1 MSLVNTIMMPP
12 FASGYSYYTQISS
25 DGTNVWTAL
34 IGVAPVYKIP
44 CNDPLNPITV
54 LNNTGWIISGISS
67 DGTNVWV
74 SYADGDIFYLAQINC
89 ITATVTNTLNFGNT
103 YYNNYYI
110 GEVSS
115 DGTNVWVVFINAT
128 AVSSFVFKVNCATL
142 TYNPTPITTGYRSI
156 GISSDGTNVWV
167 ANGLSY
173 TITQI
178 DCSSGMVVRN
188 IGTQINPTAISSD
201 GTNVWFTNV
210 DAGNFSGYSIID
222 CSTGNIIHSV
232 TGSQYQA
239 IGGISSNGTY
249 VYIVNNYT
257 QIIILDAITFDGVTS
272 INSGISNSYS
282 ISFDGQFAWST
293 SLNYQV
299 YQISA
304 PVITN
309 FIVDGLGDLGA
320 IFEKNTIPIKPLGL
334 LGPTNL
340 VLPVSTISQSYGWA
354 CIANSTGQYIYVWA
368 ESLTY
373 NSSKSTLYFS
383 SNFGQTFNPVSLSGQ
398 TQGVY
403 NFFLVAVSNSG
414 QYVAISAVNSVSI
427 ASIFISSDYGLNFN
441 SVTYPPGQATGT
453 LTVSTATSVS
463 INDSGLFLC
472 SIGYTYSPYNQIS
485 NVWYSNNVTTN
496 PSNPNWYLQITS
508 SYGPALLDIT
518 ASFAVISADST
529 NPSIPEFMIA
539 TNKNGV
545 WIYNSLTS
553 SWINTF
559 LGDFNFSKEALCRIN
574 SSGSVAV
581 VCSANNTTSTS
592 EPSNS
597 LFYISNNATTA
608 SPTWTQ
614 ITTFPQVISTNPFS
628 FDINSLGNTIVC
640 LPYNNTVIYGA
651 IEILASYDNGVTWN
665 IIYVSTSIAGLILTS
680 IFCYGTIELTS
691 TGPFFNQP
699 PSGTA
704 PIVIGTFQNLQ
715 TKFLINSGQ
724 DLGYIFVQQETD
736 PGSNYI
742 VTNFKVQ
749 NYTPAWTTVTGIYD
763 LGQIFKY
770 KYPYIATGSYN
781 ISSSGS
787 TTTITFTGNGTIIFC
802 TNVGTI
808 NGSMTGGGAGGSNGT
823 NFIYQSIST
832 GLGGNGGGG
841 GQILNFS
848 IGSGMYTL
856 GNINYVTVGNGGS
869 ANTDG
874 YPSIVQITGTYTANG
889 GSVNGGGAAGL
900 VSGSSGSEG
909 PPQNTYNAAG
919 GGGGGAGGYGGSGG
933 AGGTGGSIGGGLGG
947 TGGGTAIAATPGN
960 PGDPNTGAGG
970 GGGAGGGQY
979 DQFGSSGGT
988 GGSGVVVLSFNV

>member
-54 LNNTGWIISGISS
+54 LNNTGWVIAGISS

-74 SYADGDIFYLAQINC
+74 SYADGDIYYLAQINC

-103 YYNNYYI
+103 YYNNYDI

-142 TYNPTPITTGYRSI
+142 TYNPTPIPTGGRSI

-167 ANGLSY
+167 ANGSSY

-178 DCSSGMVVRN
+178 DCSSGMLVRN
-188 IGTQINPTAISSD
+188 IDTHPNPTAISSD

-210 DAGNFSGYSIID
+210 NADNLSGYSIID

-272 INSGISNSYS
+272 INSGISNSYG

-309 FIVDGLGDLGA
+309 FIVDGLGDLGT
-320 IFEKNTIPIKPLGL
+320 IFKQNAIPIEPLGL

-340 VLPVSTISQSYGWA
+340 VLQVSTLSQQYVWA
-354 CIANSTGQYIYVWA
+354 SIANSTGQYIYVWA
-368 ESLTY
+368 QTFTYSSLY
-373 NSSKSTLYFS
+373 STLYFS
-383 SNFGQTFNPVSLSGQ
+383 SNFGQTFNPVSLAGQ
-398 TQGVY
+398 TSNTFSFY
-403 NFFLVAVSNSG
+403 MVAVSNSG
-414 QYVAISAVNSVSI
+414 QYVAISAVNSSSF
-427 ASIFISSDYGLNFN
+427 AAIFISSDYGLNFN
-441 SVTYPPGQATGT
+441 GVTYPPGQATGT
-453 LTVSTATSVS
+453 LQLSTVTSVS

-508 SYGPALLDIT
+508 SYGPNLLDIT

-559 LGDFNFSKEALCRIN
+559 PDEDFNYAYYASCKIN

-581 VCSANNTTSTS
+581 VCTANDYASQQS
-592 EPSNS
+592 PSNS
-597 LFYISNNATTA
+597 VFYISTNATTA

-614 ITTFPQVISTNPFS
+614 ITTFPQVISSNPFN
-628 FDINSLGNTIVC
+628 FDVNSSGNTIVC
-640 LPYNNTVIYGA
+640 LPYNNTVIFGA
-651 IEILASYDNGVTWN
+651 IEILASYDNGNTWN
-665 IIYVSTSIAGLILTS
+665 VIYVSTSIAGLLLTS
-680 IFCYGTIELTS
+680 IFFYGSIELTS
-691 TGPFFNQP
+691 TGPFVNSP
-699 PSGTA
+699 PSGKV
-704 PIVIGTFQNLQ
+704 PIVIGTFKNLQ
-715 TKFLINSGQ
+715 TNFLSSGQ
-724 DLGYIFVQQETD
+724 DLGYIFTQQQYD
-736 PGSNYI
+736 PGSNYT
-742 VTNFKVQ
+742 VTNFKVV
-749 NYTPAWTTVTGIYD
+749 NYTPVWTTTSGTYD
-763 LGQIFKY
+763 LGQIFQPK
-770 KYPYIATGSYN
+770 
-781 ISSSGS
+781 
-787 TTTITFTGNGTIIFC
+787 
-802 TNVGTI
+802 
-808 NGSMTGGGAGGSNGT
+808 
-823 NFIYQSIST
+823 
-832 GLGGNGGGG
+832 
-841 GQILNFS
+841 
-848 IGSGMYTL
+848 
-856 GNINYVTVGNGGS
+856 
-869 ANTDG
+869 
-874 YPSIVQITGTYTANG
+874 
-889 GSVNGGGAAGL
+889 
-900 VSGSSGSEG
+900 
-909 PPQNTYNAAG
+909 
-919 GGGGGAGGYGGSGG
+919 
-933 AGGTGGSIGGGLGG
+933 
-947 TGGGTAIAATPGN
+947 
-960 PGDPNTGAGG
+960 
-970 GGGAGGGQY
+970 
-979 DQFGSSGGT
+979 
-988 GGSGVVVLSFNV
+988 